1 MTDKSQVFAQ
11 GSNIHDA
18 ISAIVSAS
26 VGSCTCNAKS
36 PEIEHHE
43 GMCRYALLMRALDH
57 LNPRSPAAIER
68 IEAVTGEQE
77 PIAWQWHVGSDCWT
91 PCEPPT
97 EDELKDNPS
106 KFRPLYL
113 GRMPSAPACHEP
125 HNSGGVDPLV
135 TRDCAGA
142 GTEVAAL
149 HREIVDRQAEII
161 RLRAQVEQLK
171 SPAATEQSQRDYD
184 HGYGVGYEHGIKEA
198 SAECEKLLGL
208 VESAT
213 AWLDQEI
220 TRAAD
225 QQRQSYARSGEH
237 GQRQGE
243 RWHARQIALYEAK
256 LKLTSTMCEKPTC
269 KLCGLEDGACICRS
283 IPSTEHAK

>member
-1 MTDKSQVFAQ
+1 
-11 GSNIHDA
+11 
-18 ISAIVSAS
+18 
-26 VGSCTCNAKS
+26 
-36 PEIEHHE
+36 
-43 GMCRYALLMRALDH
+43 
-57 LNPRSPAAIER
+57 
-68 IEAVTGEQE
+68 
-77 PIAWQWHVGSDCWT
+77 
-91 PCEPPT
+91 
-97 EDELKDNPS
+97 
-106 KFRPLYL
+106 
-113 GRMPSAPACHEP
+113 
-125 HNSGGVDPLV
+125 V

-198 SAECEKLLGL
+198 SAECKKLLGL

-225 QQRQSYARSGEH
+225 QQRQSYAMSGEH

-256 LKLTSTMCEKPTC
+256 LKLTSTVLENAT
-269 KLCGLEDGACICRS
+269 EDG
-283 IPSTEHAK
+283 K